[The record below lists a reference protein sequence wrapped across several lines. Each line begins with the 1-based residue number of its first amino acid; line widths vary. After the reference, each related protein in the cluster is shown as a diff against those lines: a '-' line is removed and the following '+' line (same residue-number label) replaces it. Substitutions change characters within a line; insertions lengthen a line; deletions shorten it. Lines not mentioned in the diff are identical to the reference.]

1 MTVLRSKIQLR
12 KQAKTYKYAGFTLVE
27 LLVTISMMAIITAGI
42 FGYSRNNEN
51 QNNLNRAE
59 QRLVFELGRVETL
72 AMNNSQDSGNT
83 LEGKWIR
90 WGIVFDN
97 NGTSYDVKAQTCDS
111 EAVPGGPFS
120 NDKGLCSSHNNP
132 VTIETVRLP
141 TGINISASGT
151 TSVYFL
157 APEPA
162 VYNDNQ
168 RIMGDAKILVVL
180 TLQSS
185 GKTRTVEINSI
196 GQING
201 D

>member
-1 MTVLRSKIQLR
+1 M
-12 KQAKTYKYAGFTLVE
+12 E

-72 AMNNSQDSGNT
+72 AMNNSQDPGST
-83 LEGKWIR
+83 LGGKWIR

-97 NGTSYDVKAQTCDS
+97 NGTSYDIKAQTCDS
-111 EAVPGGPFS
+111 DAVPGGPFS
-120 NDKGLCSSHNNP
+120 NDKGLCSLPNNP
-132 VTIETVRLP
+132 ITIETVRLP
-141 TGINISASGT
+141 AGININASGV

-162 VYNDNQ
+162 VYNDGQ
-168 RIMGDAKILVVL
+168 RVIGDAKILVVL
-180 TLQSS
+180 TLQNS